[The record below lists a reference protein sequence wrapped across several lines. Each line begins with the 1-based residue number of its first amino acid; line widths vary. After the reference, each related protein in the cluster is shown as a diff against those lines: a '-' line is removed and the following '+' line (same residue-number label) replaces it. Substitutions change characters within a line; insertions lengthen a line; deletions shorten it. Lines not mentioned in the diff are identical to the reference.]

1 MSSQLARRPGS
12 GKFPKSLSRVDGVG
26 KHAFVAGGNYAAS
39 YVRSRR
45 HSLTPC
51 RRRLRQ
57 LASAASRWCGF
68 FGIPHGPGFATAT
81 TSVVAWMGDL
91 GREPERTASMI
102 ASQREEESGRL
113 CDLFVTIEWLPVRQC
128 PSRPALWHGA
138 AAVLSGQGRCRCL
151 PG

>member
-26 KHAFVAGGNYAAS
+26 KHALVAGGNYAAS

-57 LASAASRWCGF
+57 LGSAASRRWCGF
-68 FGIPHGPGFATAT
+68 FGIPHGAGFATAT

-102 ASQREEESGRL
+102 
-113 CDLFVTIEWLPVRQC
+113 
-128 PSRPALWHGA
+128 PS
-138 AAVLSGQGRCRCL
+138 
-151 PG
+151 